1 MTALPAKGIPWP
13 ELQSQLSEAGKNDVD
28 WRNGRV
34 PMFIHYAG
42 DDVLE
47 VAKQAYLMYFSENG
61 LGLRAFGSLAQ
72 FEREVVEMG
81 LGLLHGGE
89 GTRGAMTT
97 GGTESIFLAV
107 KAARDLALKR
117 RPGIGRPQIVMASSA
132 HPAFDKAAHFM
143 GLQPVRTPLRAD
155 FCADPD
161 AIAAAITPDTVMVVG
176 SVPAFPHGVV
186 DPIDQIAAV
195 ARARGVWMHVD
206 ACVGGYF
213 APFAQQLGVALPD
226 WDFAVPGVTSISA
239 DLHKYGYAAKGASTL
254 FFRDAESFAGMGW
267 TFDNWPR
274 GQYFTHTLVG
284 TRAGGAIAAA
294 WAVMKYL
301 GVDGYQRITQ
311 RVLATRRALQH
322 GAAELGLP
330 TLGDPRL
337 SILAYG
343 SPAHDIAGIAKAL
356 AARGWVPGLVTNPA
370 GLHHMLN
377 LTHEPVVGRYL
388 DDLAAAMKEA
398 GRSGATA
405 QAVDARY

>member
-195 ARARGVWMHVD
+195 AQARGVWMHVD

-213 APFAQQLGVALPD
+213 APFAQQLGVALLD

-322 GAAELGLP
+322 GASELGLP